1 MKAVSRIA
9 VAAAAA
15 LVMSSPLAAQTITF
29 SPSGFFTGSAGGC
42 VASGGAPATT
52 ASCTYANG
60 DAISYASPVLP
71 QTVIGQGGV
80 SFGNF
85 FTTGSAVQNFAG
97 TTFTLFIQQT
107 SPNSNSTSVAGAITG
122 TLNNSGVPSGRLIW
136 TPSTTA
142 FSLGG
147 VNYTINIDA
156 QTLGVQIDPPGAGGA
171 TSDPQS
177 IRGSVS
183 AVPEPSTYALMAA
196 GLAAMGL
203 VARRRRNA

>member
-1 MKAVSRIA
+1 MKAVTRFA

-15 LVMSSPLAAQTITF
+15 VAMSSPLSAQTITF
-29 SPSGFFTGSAGGC
+29 NPTGFFTNAGSGC
-42 VASGGAPATT
+42 VSSGGAPATA
-52 ASCTYANG
+52 ASCTFANG
-60 DAISYASPVLP
+60 DAISYSSPALP
-71 QTVIGQGGV
+71 QTVSGQGGV

-107 SPNSNSTSVAGAITG
+107 SPSNASTNVAGSITG
-122 TLNNSGVPSGRLIW
+122 TLNNTGVPSGRLFW
-136 TPSTTA
+136 TPSQTS

-147 VNYTINIDA
+147 VNYTINVDA
-156 QTLGVQIDPPGAGGA
+156 QTLAVQIDPPGSGGA

-177 IRGSVS
+177 IRGNVS